1 MIPELACYYGVE
13 DWLGS
18 DKLIDWTKS
27 LLLFFDGIATNYSSD
42 TFDRLI
48 NSDPVL
54 AQPLVEHGLLHNYVP
69 RQLSRAELLDR
80 DRDAKY
86 DGAAIAEAIV
96 ELLTDYLPRKF
107 SEMSRDDIFQV
118 FDKAA
123 RATIL
128 RGTITSAAIQPITSN
143 ATVARLATEHFQV
156 AHASRSDVI
165 VADMKAIGV
174 NFGRITLDEVLDF
187 RRLHGSEYRTYAR
200 DLRDFTLNLSLMS
213 AEERVLA
220 IEDRATELDD
230 RAEDLRRI
238 ARSAFK
244 KSARVLACGL
254 AGAAW
259 TLSKGD
265 PVGALITTG
274 AAAASFNVSHPM
286 PVGASYS
293 YIFAARDEFT
303 R

>member
-1 MIPELACYYGVE
+1 MIPEVACYYGVE

-18 DKLIDWTKS
+18 DKLIDWSKS
-27 LLLFFDGIATNYSSD
+27 LLLFFDGIATSYSSD
-42 TFDRLI
+42 TFDRLVD
-48 NSDPVL
+48 SDPVL
-54 AQPLVEHGLLHNYVP
+54 AQPLVAHGLLHNYVP
-69 RQLSRAELLDR
+69 RQLSRAEILDR

-86 DGAAIAEAIV
+86 DGAALAESLV
-96 ELLTDYLPRKF
+96 EWLDYVYRQFP
-107 SEMSRDDIFQV
+107 EMSSDDIFQA
-118 FDKAA
+118 FAKAA
-123 RATIL
+123 GASIL
-128 RGTITSAAIQPITSN
+128 RRTITSVAIQPITSN
-143 ATVARLATEHFQV
+143 ATAARLAAEHFKF

-174 NFGRITLDEVLDF
+174 DFGRITLDEVLDF

-213 AEERVLA
+213 AEEQALA
-220 IEDRATELDD
+220 MDDRTTEFDD

-238 ARSAFK
+238 AHSAFK
-244 KSARVLACGL
+244 KSAAVLACGI

-265 PVGALITTG
+265 PLGALITTS
-274 AAAASFNVSHPM
+274 AATASFNVSHPM

-293 YIFAARDEFT
+293 YIFAARDEFS

>member
-1 MIPELACYYGVE
+1 MIPELACYYGAQ

-27 LLLFFDGIATNYSSD
+27 LLLFFDGIATSYSSD
-42 TFDRLI
+42 TFDRLV

-54 AQPLVEHGLLHNYVP
+54 AQPLVAHGLLHNYAP
-69 RQLSRAELLDR
+69 RQLSRAEILDR
-80 DRDAKY
+80 DLDAEY
-86 DGAAIAEAIV
+86 DGAAIAKSLV
-96 ELLTDYLPRKF
+96 ERLLYAYRKF
-107 SEMSRDDIFQV
+107 PEMSSDDIFQV
-118 FDKAA
+118 FAKAVE
-123 RATIL
+123 ATIL
-128 RGTITSAAIQPITSN
+128 RNTITSVAIQPITSN
-143 ATVARLATEHFQV
+143 STAARIAVEHFKIY
-156 AHASRSDVI
+156 AHASRSNVI

-174 NFGRITLDEVLDF
+174 DFGRIKLDEVLDF

-213 AEERVLA
+213 AEEQALA
-220 IEDRATELDD
+220 MEDRATEFND
-230 RAEDLRRI
+230 RAEVLRRL

-244 KSARVLACGL
+244 RSAAVLACGI

-265 PVGALITTG
+265 PAGALFATG
-274 AAAASFNVSHPM
+274 AATASFNVSHPM
-286 PVGASYS
+286 PVDASYS
-293 YIFAARDEFT
+293 YIFAARDEFS